1 VRGYQMRAQEGVF
14 ADRFKYLHEADPA
27 QALRAHPHRRP
38 HPAAACHFRR
48 SCRPFCDAV
57 HHPTT
62 TPSPTHHPLVH
73 PGSLLHCAGA
83 VQPEKNTFMSNM
95 RGASSADKT
104 MPTCSAPTR
113 RVGNGRAFGKS
124 VHLTES

>member
-1 VRGYQMRAQEGVF
+1 MRGYQMRAQEGVF

-27 QALRAHPHRRP
+27 QALRAHPLRRP
-38 HPAAACHFRR
+38 HAAAACHFRR

-73 PGSLLHCAGA
+73 PVVQCIALMSLGPSSHCRPQAA
-83 VQPEKNTFMSNM
+83 VTAALPLT
-95 RGASSADKT
+95 GL
-104 MPTCSAPTR
+104 P
-113 RVGNGRAFGKS
+113 RVHVTQLS
-124 VHLTES
+124 